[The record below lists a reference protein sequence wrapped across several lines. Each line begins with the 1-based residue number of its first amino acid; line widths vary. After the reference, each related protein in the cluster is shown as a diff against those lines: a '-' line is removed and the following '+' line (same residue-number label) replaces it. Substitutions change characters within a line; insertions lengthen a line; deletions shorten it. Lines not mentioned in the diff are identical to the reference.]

1 MLDART
7 SASQWDAAVPTGVT
21 GLDHILGGGLPAH
34 RVHLLEGDPGTG
46 KTTLALQFLLEGL
59 RRGERCL
66 YVCLSETQD
75 ELRSVAHSHGWSL
88 DGVTV
93 HELTPSEGILDPDE
107 QYSLFHPSEVELA
120 DTINTILE
128 RVRELQPTRVVIDS
142 LAEVRLLARE
152 PVRYRRQILAL
163 KQFFVGRRATV
174 LLIDDRAAERRDLHV
189 QSISHGVIRLE
200 HIAPDYGPERRRL
213 QVLKLRGVK
222 FRGGYHDFRIE
233 TGGIV
238 VFPRIDASE
247 HDGGPALTPVPSGID
262 ALDQLLG
269 GGLMTGTSAVIM
281 GPAGVGKTTV
291 ATQFISS
298 VVRAGGKGTIY
309 LLDEHLATFDY
320 RARALGFDIP
330 EMVAAGQLFVESV
343 QPGQFSAG
351 EMANAIRTRVERD
364 GVSVVMLDSLNGYL
378 NAMQAESAVLVQLHE
393 LLSYLSRR
401 GVLTLMIVAQNGV
414 LGAGVTAPL
423 DLSYLADTL
432 ILMRFFEAG
441 GAVHKAV
448 SVVKQRTGQHE
459 HTIREFS
466 IRNNRLTVGEPLTG
480 FRGVLTGTPDYIDN
494 VAPGRNRD

>member
-269 GGLMTGTSAVIM
+269 GGLMTGPQSSWGPRESVRQPWPLSSSAPSYALAARARSTCSMSISRRSTIAHV
-281 GPAGVGKTTV
+281 PSDSTFQRWSPLASSLWN
-291 ATQFISS
+291 QYSPDSS
-298 VVRAGGKGTIY
+298 V
-309 LLDEHLATFDY
+309 LAKW
-320 RARALGFDIP
+320 P
-330 EMVAAGQLFVESV
+330 
-343 QPGQFSAG
+343 
-351 EMANAIRTRVERD
+351 
-364 GVSVVMLDSLNGYL
+364 
-378 NAMQAESAVLVQLHE
+378 
-393 LLSYLSRR
+393 
-401 GVLTLMIVAQNGV
+401 
-414 LGAGVTAPL
+414 
-423 DLSYLADTL
+423 
-432 ILMRFFEAG
+432 MRFA
-441 GAVHKAV
+441 
-448 SVVKQRTGQHE
+448 
-459 HTIREFS
+459 
-466 IRNNRLTVGEPLTG
+466 
-480 FRGVLTGTPDYIDN
+480 RGSNGT
-494 VAPGRNRD
+494 A